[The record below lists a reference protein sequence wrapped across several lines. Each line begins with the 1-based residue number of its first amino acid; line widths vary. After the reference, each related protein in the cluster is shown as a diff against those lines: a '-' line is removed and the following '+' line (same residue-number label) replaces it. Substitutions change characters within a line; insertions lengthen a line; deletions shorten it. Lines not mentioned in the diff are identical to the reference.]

1 MALGEVFAWLILSLR
16 DGWVDNGPRGERDL
30 HARQRGEARAYRW
43 MEITAASSSVKLL
56 YFGSIDTS
64 NPKSNWHLISPHSI
78 IYKSNA
84 TVVRM

>member
-1 MALGEVFAWLILSLR
+1 MGHAGKGTYTRVREVKR
-16 DGWVDNGPRGERDL
+16 
-30 HARQRGEARAYRW
+30 ARLPV
-43 MEITAASSSVKLL
+43 EITAASSSVKLL
-56 YFGSIDTS
+56 YFGSIDAS